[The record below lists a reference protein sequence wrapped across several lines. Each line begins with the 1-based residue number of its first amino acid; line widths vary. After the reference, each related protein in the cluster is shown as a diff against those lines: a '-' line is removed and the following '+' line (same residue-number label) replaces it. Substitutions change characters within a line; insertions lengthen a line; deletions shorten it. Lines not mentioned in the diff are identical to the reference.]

1 MLRRGFAVDGR
12 LRALDRIGAQ
22 FAAFVQQC
30 GGYRAEAVRG
40 HFIGS
45 VAQPPQTGI
54 DDVFAHRAG
63 AGAHGWKD
71 VTDRPRHCLDLPGQL
86 YSLPR

>member
-1 MLRRGFAVDGR
+1 MQRRGFAVDGR
-12 LRALDRIGAQ
+12 LRVLDRIGAL
-22 FAAFVQQC
+22 FTAFVQQC
-30 GGYRAEAVRG
+30 GGYRAEALRG

-45 VAQPPQTGI
+45 AVQPLQTGI

-71 VTDRPRHCLDLPGQL
+71 VTDRLRHCLDLPEQL
-86 YSLPR
+86 YSQPR

>member
-1 MLRRGFAVDGR
+1 M
-12 LRALDRIGAQ
+12 
-22 FAAFVQQC
+22 AACACSIASGLYLPLSFSSVEAI
-30 GGYRAEAVRG
+30 AEALRG

-45 VAQPPQTGI
+45 AVQPLQTGI

-71 VTDRPRHCLDLPGQL
+71 VTDRLRHCLDLPEQL